1 MIFAYTF
8 AGSLCRTKKSV
19 PAFAPQDLRRASED
33 QPQLQKV
40 KIPTNRVTA
49 AGLIIA
55 LGIIYG
61 DIGTSPLYVFN
72 AIIGNREV
80 NETLIIGSLSCI
92 IWTLTL
98 QTTIKYV
105 ILVLRA
111 DNRGEGG
118 TFALYA
124 LVRRRKKWLVIPA
137 MIGGAALLADGIITP
152 PISITSAVEGLQE
165 LPALRG
171 MQTQTIVIIVLS
183 ILAVFFFLQQFG
195 TASIGKMFGPLMFIW
210 FTMLAVL
217 GAAHVMDDL
226 AIFKALSPSYAIQFL
241 KDYPGGFWL
250 LGAVFLCT
258 TGAEAL
264 YSDLG
269 HCGRGNIRTSWI
281 YVKTCLLINYFGQG
295 AYLLAHRGG
304 SQIMNDVANNAA
316 LGKTYLA
323 AHPGPIHITTEVKT
337 ALGVNAFFDLMPQWF
352 IIAGVVIATTAAI
365 IASQAMVS
373 GAFTLISE
381 AMRLNLWPKVKIRY
395 PSEEKGQ
402 LFIPAISLLMFLGCV
417 GVVLYFQKSSNMEA
431 AYGLAIIVTMLM
443 TTILLANYLVLQRI
457 KRGWIYLLL
466 VVYLVVETGF
476 LVALLVK
483 FTHGGYI
490 TLIIGMLMF
499 LIMYIWYRARKIKN
513 RYVEFVRMEHYVSK
527 IQELSNDKAVPK
539 YATHVVYLTSANNP
553 KEIEHKVIYSILNKK
568 PKRADIYWFVHVDT
582 VDDPYTCEY
591 KVEHIIPNDIIRV
604 DFRLGFRM
612 EPRINLMFR
621 KVVEDLVANKEVNI
635 ISRYESLASMNTVGD
650 FQFIVMEKYLSQDN
664 ELPFLERVIM
674 KFHFWLKE
682 HSLSEEKGFG
692 LDAANV
698 TVEKFPLIVAPVTNL
713 KLKRVED

>member
-1 MIFAYTF
+1 M
-8 AGSLCRTKKSV
+8 
-19 PAFAPQDLRRASED
+19 
-33 QPQLQKV
+33 
-40 KIPTNRVTA
+40 KIPTNKVTA
-49 AGLIIA
+49 AGLLIA

-72 AIIGNREV
+72 AIIGGRVVSE
-80 NETLIIGSLSCI
+80 ELILGTLSCI

-105 ILVLRA
+105 VLILRA

-152 PISITSAVEGLQE
+152 PISITSAIEGLKK
-165 LPALRG
+165 LPSLG
-171 MQTQTIVIIVLS
+171 IEDGSNTVVIIVIS
-183 ILAVFFFLQQFG
+183 ILALFFFMQQFG
-195 TASIGKMFGPLMFIW
+195 TASIGKLFGPIMLIW
-210 FTMLAVL
+210 FTMLLVL
-217 GAAHVMDDL
+217 GVIHVFDDL
-226 AIFKALSPSYAIQFL
+226 TIFKALSPHYAITFL
-241 KDYPGGFWL
+241 RDYPGGFWL

-269 HCGRGNIRTSWI
+269 HCGRGNIRVTWVYI
-281 YVKTCLLINYFGQG
+281 KTCLLIHYFGQG
-295 AYLLAHRGG
+295 ASLIAHREGL
-304 SQIMNDVANNAA
+304 QITDA
-316 LGKTYLA
+316 
-323 AHPGPIHITTEVKT
+323 VKSS
-337 ALGVNAFFDLMPQWF
+337 LGVNAFYDLMPEWF
-352 IIAGVVIATTAAI
+352 IIPGVVIATSAAI
-365 IASQAMVS
+365 IASQAMIS
-373 GAFTLISE
+373 GAYTLISE

-395 PSEEKGQ
+395 PSEAKGQ
-402 LFIPAISLLMFLGCV
+402 LFIPAINFLMFVGCV
-417 GVVLYFQKSSNMEA
+417 GIVLYFRKSSSMEA
-431 AYGLAIIVTMLM
+431 AYGLAIIVTMLT
-443 TTILLANYLVLQRI
+443 TTILFANYLVLHRVNAI
-457 KRGWIYLLL
+457 WIWIFLGAYFI
-466 VVYLVVETGF
+466 VESGYF
-476 LVALLVK
+476 IALMDK
-483 FTHGGYI
+483 FVHGGYI
-490 TLIIGMLMF
+490 TLMIGGLMF

-513 RYVEFVRMEHYVSK
+513 RYVEFVRMEHYVPK
-527 IQELSNDKAVPK
+527 IQELSNDKSVPK
-539 YATHVVYLTSANNP
+539 YATHLVYLTSANNP
-553 KEIEHKVIYSILNKK
+553 KEIEHKIIYSILNKK

-582 VDDPYTCEY
+582 MDDPYTCEY

-635 ISRYESLASMNTVGD
+635 ISRYESLASSNTVGD
-650 FQFIVMEKYLSQDN
+650 FQFMVMEKYLSQDN
-664 ELPFLERVIM
+664 ELPFIERVIM

-692 LDAANV
+692 LDVSNV